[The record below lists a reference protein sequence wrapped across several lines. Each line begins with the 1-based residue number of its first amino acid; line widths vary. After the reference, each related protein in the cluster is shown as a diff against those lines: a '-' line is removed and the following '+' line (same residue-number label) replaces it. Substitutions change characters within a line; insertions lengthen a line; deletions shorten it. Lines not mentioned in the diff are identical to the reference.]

1 MSRFRNTETEVV
13 VSVDDSKDA
22 RFASANWEKA
32 APAESKP
39 APKKTAAKS
48 DSK

>member
-13 VSVDDSKDA
+13 ISVDDSKDV
-22 RFASANWEKA
+22 RYASANWERLDV
-32 APAESKP
+32 PDKP
-39 APKKTAAKS
+39 APKKAAAKS